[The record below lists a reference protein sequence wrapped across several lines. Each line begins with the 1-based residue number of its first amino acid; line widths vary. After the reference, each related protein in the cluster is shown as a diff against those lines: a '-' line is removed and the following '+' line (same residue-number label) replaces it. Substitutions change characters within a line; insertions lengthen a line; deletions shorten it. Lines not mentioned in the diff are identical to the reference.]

1 MAKIL
6 VVEDDPILLDA
17 ISELL
22 RSEQHLID
30 AVGNGHDAS
39 AALRINSFDL
49 VILDWSLPGL
59 SGVDLC
65 RQIRAGRSNVPVLML
80 TAHAD
85 IADKEAGFDAGADD
99 YLTKPFNPRELKAR
113 VKSLLRRQATILEDE
128 CRVGNIRLNRK
139 SRKVTVEDR
148 EVRLLPTEFALLE
161 LFLRYPNQVFSTE
174 GLLDRLWQSDGT
186 HEGVRT
192 AIKRLRQKI
201 DVPDKPSMI
210 TTIHGVGYRL
220 ESR

>member
-1 MAKIL
+1 MPKIL

-17 ISELL
+17 IGELL
-22 RSEQHLID
+22 HSEQYLVE
-30 AVGNGHDAS
+30 AVGSGHDAS
-39 AALRINSFDL
+39 AALRINPYDL

-99 YLTKPFNPRELKAR
+99 YLTKPFDPRELKAR
-113 VKSLLRRQATILEDE
+113 VKSLLRRQGTVIEDE
-128 CRVGNIRLNRK
+128 CRIGNICLNRK
-139 SRKVTVEDR
+139 SRKVTVEGR
-148 EVRLLPTEFALLE
+148 EIKLLPTEFALLE

-174 GLLDRLWQSDGT
+174 GLLDRLWESDGT

-201 DVPDKPSMI
+201 DLPEKPSVI

-220 ESR
+220 ET